1 MEVQSTTTYAGVEC
15 VVFTFTL
22 KYAYSQTVLFTFS
35 IMKGDPMKK
44 VSCLLSI
51 LTVCSILMTSV
62 HAATGEICSG
72 VPLAPEGWNESSAA
86 QRIYGHSTA
95 KDSTGK
101 VDTKDNA
108 VDEVDSN
115 YGKTPL
121 APEGWNESAA
131 AKLLYGS
138 GEPDAITVYSSILVS
153 VHTPCDQDW
162 RDTYPD
168 SWMWEASRAIEEA
181 DELMIEKF
189 SIDLRVTRQSLWE
202 TDTTTGDGSN
212 LLEEAWEDQGLRSC
226 QLMIAFTGKS
236 FPYGGWGQVD
246 GAGTL
251 IIDQGYPANASVVR
265 HEVGH
270 NYGYPDQYTLENPPV
285 CFMNDCYNE
294 FNSICTS
301 CYDTWYANRNSK

>member
-72 VPLAPEGWNESSAA
+72 VPLAPEGWNES
-86 QRIYGHSTA
+86 
-95 KDSTGK
+95 
-101 VDTKDNA
+101 
-108 VDEVDSN
+108 
-115 YGKTPL
+115 
-121 APEGWNESAA
+121 AA

-138 GEPDAITVYSSILVS
+138 GEPDAITVSSSILVS

-270 NYGYPDQYTLENPPV
+270 NYGCPDQYTLENPPV